1 MNRPTRRRRT
11 GRRREPG
18 HRSRSRVRRKPKK
31 RPRRERRPAR
41 RCCRT
46 ASEWPKRK
54 RKTIGVLDHT
64 LHTALRSRS
73 TLKIGFFYFSYQRRP
88 RKGGRTR
95 CQWCYRRPG
104 RLNRFPQLTE
114 QAFNLIDL
122 ISLCKDKLS
131 RMMQPER

>member
-1 MNRPTRRRRT
+1 MNRLTRRRRT

-73 TLKIGFFYFSYQRRP
+73 TLKIGFFYFSHQRRP
-88 RKGGRTR
+88 RKGR
-95 CQWCYRRPG
+95 CQWCYRRRG